1 MIRTGNEKLDSRTLL
16 LPVASGARI
25 TEATMVAIGAD
36 GYAVPAAAAAGLIV
50 AGVAM

>member
-25 TEATMVAIGAD
+25 TEATMVAIGRT
-36 GYAVPAAAAAGLIV
+36 
-50 AGVAM
+50 AMQCQLRRLPV